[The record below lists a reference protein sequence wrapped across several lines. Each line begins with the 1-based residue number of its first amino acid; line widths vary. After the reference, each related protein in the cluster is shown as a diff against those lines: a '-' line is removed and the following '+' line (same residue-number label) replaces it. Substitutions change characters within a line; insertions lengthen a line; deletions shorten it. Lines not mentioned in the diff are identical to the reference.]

1 MEGRERGGKEQYLG
15 EGMVERR
22 ERGWWRGTGAWWAAP
37 VRVAVQVV
45 LEHGRVPSG
54 APRARARADGADA
67 GGGVAG
73 RWWPGRRA
81 RWLGR
86 SSSAGGGLPAAR
98 GGAGDRGRRNREFG
112 EEREG
117 SAGAGRL

>member
-1 MEGRERGGKEQYLG
+1 M
-15 EGMVERR
+15 ERR

-98 GGAGDRGRRNREFG
+98 GGAGDRGLVEIENLG
-112 EEREG
+112 KKER
-117 SAGAGRL
+117 AARAGRLYKSLS